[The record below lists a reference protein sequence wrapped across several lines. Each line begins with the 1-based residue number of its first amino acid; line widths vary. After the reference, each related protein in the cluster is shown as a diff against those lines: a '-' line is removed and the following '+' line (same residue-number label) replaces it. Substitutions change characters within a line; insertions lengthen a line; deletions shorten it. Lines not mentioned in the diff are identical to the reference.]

1 MAATTR
7 TLTLLLTLLLLT
19 VGGASTSLDTFVYG
33 GCSRLKF
40 SPGSPYESTLNSLL
54 TSLVSSASFSLYNN
68 FTSTA
73 GPVLYGLYQCRGD
86 LSVTA
91 CRTCVAGAVARL
103 AALCPP
109 DSAGAAV
116 QLDGCFV
123 RYDNVSFLGV
133 QDRTVV
139 LKKCGGY
146 DASGGASAARR
157 DAVLDYV
164 AAGGGKAYRVGG
176 SGGDVYAVAQCVQD
190 LSGGQCQDCV
200 SAAVGVLKSDCGAAA
215 AWGDAFLGKCYARFS
230 EGGAHSRAGGHGN
243 NDDKDDNN
251 DVEIEKTLA
260 ILIGLIAGVALL
272 IVFLSFLRQLCQKGK
287 GYNPSLLF
295 TSFSFPLIMKYT
307 LVCFFFFLND

>member
-7 TLTLLLTLLLLT
+7 TPTLLLTLLLLT

-54 TSLVSSASFSLYNN
+54 TLLVNSASFTLYNN
-68 FTSTA
+68 FTSA
-73 GPVLYGLYQCRGD
+73 AVPVLYGLYQCRGD
-86 LSVTA
+86 LSAAA
-91 CRTCVAGAVARL
+91 CRTCVAGAIARL

-109 DSAGAAV
+109 DAAGGAV
-116 QLDGCFV
+116 QLDGCYV

-133 QDRTVV
+133 QDKTVV
-139 LKKCGGY
+139 LKKCGASSVGY
-146 DASGGASAARR
+146 DSGASARK
-157 DAVLDYV
+157 DTVLDYV
-164 AAGGGKAYRVGG
+164 VAGGGKAYRVGG
-176 SGGDVYAVAQCVQD
+176 SGGGVYAVAQCVQD
-190 LSGGQCQDCV
+190 LSVGQCQDCMT
-200 SAAVGVLKSDCGAAA
+200 AAVGVLKSDCGAAA

-230 EGGAHSRAGGHGN
+230 EGGAHSRHGN
-243 NDDKDDNN
+243 NDDDKDDNN

-287 GYNPSLLF
+287 GG
-295 TSFSFPLIMKYT
+295 K
-307 LVCFFFFLND
+307 